1 MRQKNPERFSPIF
14 GMCEKTSRDPT
25 SRCSEMMC
33 VELDIFQGQGM
44 HRKRHA
50 VIKSVTFFYKNK
62 TLSRDY
68 LEAGVHV
75 YVLMS
80 YAFTKKPV
88 LLYVLGQSAKDS
100 EVLPWFTHHYYNGYS
115 DSRLIFSG
123 LFTSGTISILLSP
136 QLAFKVSLWYL
147 ARATWHDSPGSVSHV
162 RFCTQGTVFAE
173 ERGTREERLENP
185 FPGPGEAPAVVQR
198 EGRTWSCQ
206 LPHET
211 QTTNSCY
218 SADAK
223 KTTPHKPIF

>member
-1 MRQKNPERFSPIF
+1 
-14 GMCEKTSRDPT
+14 MCEKTSRDPT